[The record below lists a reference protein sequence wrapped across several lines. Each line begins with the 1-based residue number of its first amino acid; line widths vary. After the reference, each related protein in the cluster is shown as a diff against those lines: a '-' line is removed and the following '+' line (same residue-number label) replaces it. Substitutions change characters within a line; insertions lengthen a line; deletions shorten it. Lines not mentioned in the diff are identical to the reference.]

1 MAIELTGDRADEL
14 IRLQTASDV
23 AHAEVLRLAE
33 AYGPIADWT
42 PEQLAER
49 DAAYAVWRE
58 RAADAQTAV
67 TEYATEISEPR
78 NVVEAAVKK
87 VVRHPAAE
95 A

>member
-14 IRLQTASDV
+14 IRLQTASDE

-33 AYGPIADWT
+33 AYGPIAGWM

-58 RAADAQTAV
+58 RAAEAQAAV
-67 TEYATEISEPR
+67 TEYAAEIGEPR
-78 NVVEAAVKK
+78 NQVEAAVKK
-87 VVRHPAAE
+87 AVRHPEAA